1 MFSFKNNSIGSNESV
16 INTST
21 LETLT
26 AKANILDQ
34 LLASGFQNTARQ
46 ITENA
51 ESVNKSSSEK
61 LNNVENNRQ
70 LVGQLVE
77 QSSNIAHLS
86 ETSVT
91 TAQKTTDKTGQ
102 SIEQLKGL
110 TDKISTAEGNI
121 SEFTGLLEG
130 LTSNNKIISQLV
142 ESIKNIA
149 SQTNLL
155 ALNAAIEAARAG
167 EHGRGFAVVADE
179 VRALAST
186 ANESAE
192 KIHEEMSKIM
202 GISEGIISQQ
212 QNVVHSIEESREI
225 TTAIV
230 DDLADVH
237 ELSKEN
243 SSAAEAVIT
252 EVNSQVHDTQVIL
265 DNISDIVEET
275 RNAVEG
281 SSNNVKLSQQMISD
295 LSLLKTATSI

>member
-61 LNNVENNRQ
+61 LNNVENNHQ

-202 GISEGIISQQ
+202 GISEGNISQQ

-237 ELSKEN
+237 ELS
-243 SSAAEAVIT
+243 
-252 EVNSQVHDTQVIL
+252 
-265 DNISDIVEET
+265 
-275 RNAVEG
+275 
-281 SSNNVKLSQQMISD
+281 
-295 LSLLKTATSI
+295 

>member
-252 EVNSQVHDTQVIL
+252 EVKSQVHDTKAIL

>member
-252 EVNSQVHDTQVIL
+252 EVKSQVHDTQAIL

>member
-1 MFSFKNNSIGSNESV
+1 MFSFKNNSIGSNETV
-16 INTST
+16 VNKKT

-26 AKANILDQ
+26 AKAKILDQ
-34 LLASGFQNTARQ
+34 LLASGFQNTAIN
-46 ITENA
+46 ITKNA
-51 ESVNKSSSEK
+51 ESVNKSSSK
-61 LNNVENNRQ
+61 RLSTMENNHH
-70 LVGQLVE
+70 LVGELAE
-77 QSSNIAHLS
+77 QSSNIAQLS
-86 ETSVT
+86 ETSVS
-91 TAQKTTDKTGQ
+91 TAQKTIDKTGY
-102 SIEQLKGL
+102 SIEQLQGL

-121 SEFTGLLEG
+121 SAFTGLLEG
-130 LTSNNKIISQLV
+130 LTNNNKTISQLV

-192 KIHEEMSKIM
+192 KIHDEMSKIM
-202 GISEGIISQQ
+202 GISEDIISQQ

-230 DDLADVH
+230 GNLDEVY

-243 SSAAEAVIT
+243 SSAAEAVT
-252 EVNSQVHDTQVIL
+252 SEVHSQVNYTQEIL
-265 DNISDIVEET
+265 NNITNMVEDN

-281 SSNNVKLSQQMISD
+281 SSENLKLSQQMLND
-295 LSLLKTATSI
+295 LSVLKSTESI